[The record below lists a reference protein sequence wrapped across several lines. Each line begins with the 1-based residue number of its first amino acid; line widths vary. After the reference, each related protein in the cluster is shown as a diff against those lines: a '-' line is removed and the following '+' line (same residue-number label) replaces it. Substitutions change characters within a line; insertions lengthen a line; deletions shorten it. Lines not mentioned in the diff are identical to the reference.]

1 MALKEPMRVDRRNLL
16 VALLAI
22 AGWTAGS
29 ALADDDEEHDRGRRR
44 SHRED
49 DDHDHDAAVRARSA
63 GEILPLTDI
72 IEHVRRIHQG
82 EVVGVE
88 LERKNGQWLYEIK
101 LVTPQSRYLEI
112 YIDARDKRIVKVE
125 GK

>member
-1 MALKEPMRVDRRNLL
+1 MRVDRRNLL